1 MFLNLDGKL
10 LHVLVV
16 LDIFCNRLLDD
27 LGSLFAVLLGPLSK
41 ELLVALLYLLLYL
54 LSEVA
59 HESWCIGLT

>member
-16 LDIFCNRLLDD
+16 LDVFCNRLLDD

-41 ELLVALLYLLLYL
+41 ELLVALLCLLLYL

>member
-1 MFLNLDGKL
+1 MILNLDGKL

-16 LDIFCNRLLDD
+16 LDVFCNRLLDD
-27 LGSLFAVLLGPLSK
+27 LGSLFAVLLGPLNK
-41 ELLVALLYLLLYL
+41 ELLVALLCLLLYL

>member
-16 LDIFCNRLLDD
+16 LDVFCNRLLDD
-27 LGSLFAVLLGPLSK
+27 LGSLFAVLLGPLNK
-41 ELLVALLYLLLYL
+41 ELLVALLCLLLYL